1 MNKSKKK
8 ELLVKINGLLDEAL
22 DRDKI
27 FNHNSWMNKTI
38 SSEDMGVTIRT
49 LLGGVYMSGSIANLD
64 FTFIVLYNGQVQLYK
79 ERNVEDFSS
88 FDVESRIGWVNR
100 INDIYEWFKD
110 EITGMDDSY
119 FGDDHDY

>member
-1 MNKSKKK
+1 MNKLKKE

-27 FNHNSWMNKTI
+27 FIPNSWMNKTI
-38 SSEDMGVTIRT
+38 SSEDMIVTIRT
-49 LLGGVYMSGSIANLD
+49 LLGGVHMTGSIANLD

-110 EITGMDDSY
+110 ELTGMDDSY
-119 FGDDHDY
+119 FGYDYDY